1 MSVNAAAPDPDDEV
15 EASRAP
21 LIDHLIELRSRLIRS
36 VIAIAIAFGI
46 CFAFADDIFNILIRP
61 YEVAVG
67 SGPEAR
73 FIFTAPQEFLITQLK
88 LAFFGAMFLAFP
100 IIASQIYMFV
110 APGLYKNERHA
121 FLPYLVATP
130 ILFLIGAGLVY
141 FGVMPLALQFFMNMQ
156 QEGGEGRTAIELM
169 PRVSEYLS
177 LIMTLLF
184 AFGMCFQLPV
194 ILMLLARIGVVNAA
208 QLRRGRRYA
217 IVIVFAVAAF
227 LTPPDFFSQIALGV
241 PTLLLYE
248 FSIFGV
254 SWTERRQAAAAAEAE
269 DAAEA

>member
-1 MSVNAAAPDPDDEV
+1 MSANAAMPEPEDDV

-36 VIAIAIAFGI
+36 VIAIVIAFGI
-46 CFAFADDIFNILIRP
+46 CFAFADDIFNILIKP
-61 YEVAVG
+61 YEASVG

-110 APGLYKNERHA
+110 APGLYKDERHA
-121 FLPYLVATP
+121 FLPYLIATP

-141 FGVMPLALQFFMNMQ
+141 FGVMPLALQFFMGMQ

-177 LIMTLLF
+177 LIMTMLF

-208 QLRRGRRYA
+208 QLRKGRRYA

-248 FSIFGV
+248 LSIFGV

-269 DAAEA
+269 DSAEA

>member
-1 MSVNAAAPDPDDEV
+1 MSANAAMPEPEDDV

-36 VIAIAIAFGI
+36 VIAIVIAFGI
-46 CFAFADDIFNILIRP
+46 CFAFADDIFNILIKP
-61 YEVAVG
+61 YEASVG

-110 APGLYKNERHA
+110 APGLYKDERHA
-121 FLPYLVATP
+121 FLPYLIATP
-130 ILFLIGAGLVY
+130 ILFLIGAALVY
-141 FGVMPLALQFFMNMQ
+141 FGVMPLALQFFMGMQ

-177 LIMTLLF
+177 LIMTMLF
-184 AFGMCFQLPV
+184 AFGMCCASC
-194 ILMLLARIGVVNAA
+194 ARPDRNRQDRGIDRRAFGPLCHRHRHPFNAA
-208 QLRRGRRYA
+208 GRPRQPAHCHVRRCCSASCRLPASHGPKSGR
-217 IVIVFAVAAF
+217 
-227 LTPPDFFSQIALGV
+227 PPR
-241 PTLLLYE
+241 P
-248 FSIFGV
+248 
-254 SWTERRQAAAAAEAE
+254 RKRQWCA
-269 DAAEA
+269 